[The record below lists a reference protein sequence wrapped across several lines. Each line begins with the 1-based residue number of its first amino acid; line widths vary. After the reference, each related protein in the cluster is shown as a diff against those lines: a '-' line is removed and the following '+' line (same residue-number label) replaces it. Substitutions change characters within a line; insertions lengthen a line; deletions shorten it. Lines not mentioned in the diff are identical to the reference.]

1 MDNYYSESKEKQTE
15 LSSYFDNQD
24 WANYTIKVHA
34 LKSASRTIGADG
46 LSDCAAKLEQ
56 AGKNGDVKYIEENH
70 PILMGLYEECQA
82 LIAVCTGAKLE
93 EESPSE
99 SEAKDNMA
107 QEIPEE
113 VWQQA
118 MEGLATAF
126 DTFESD
132 AAESI
137 IKELSEYTRHGHSC
151 KELLEKIS
159 RCVEDFDFDAAGEEL
174 HRLLGEGEIL

>member
-1 MDNYYSESKEKQTE
+1 
-15 LSSYFDNQD
+15 
-24 WANYTIKVHA
+24 
-34 LKSASRTIGADG
+34 
-46 LSDCAAKLEQ
+46 
-56 AGKNGDVKYIEENH
+56 
-70 PILMGLYEECQA
+70 MGLYEECQA

>member
-1 MDNYYSESKEKQTE
+1 
-15 LSSYFDNQD
+15 
-24 WANYTIKVHA
+24 
-34 LKSASRTIGADG
+34 
-46 LSDCAAKLEQ
+46 
-56 AGKNGDVKYIEENH
+56 
-70 PILMGLYEECQA
+70 
-82 LIAVCTGAKLE
+82 
-93 EESPSE
+93 
-99 SEAKDNMA
+99 MA

-159 RCVEDFDFDAAGEEL
+159 RCVEDFDFDACKGCGVCAKVCPFKA
-174 HRLLGEGEIL
+174 IIMQ

>member
-1 MDNYYSESKEKQTE
+1 MALLHLDIRSVASSKMRVM
-15 LSSYFDNQD
+15 LFLRIFD
-24 WANYTIKVHA
+24 
-34 LKSASRTIGADG
+34 R
-46 LSDCAAKLEQ
+46 
-56 AGKNGDVKYIEENH
+56 
-70 PILMGLYEECQA
+70 
-82 LIAVCTGAKLE
+82 
-93 EESPSE
+93 
-99 SEAKDNMA
+99 
-107 QEIPEE
+107 
-113 VWQQA
+113 QQA

-151 KELLEKIS
+151 KELLEKIC